1 MPSARR
7 SAPDGASASPTST
20 TGAGSRV
27 VLFFTVFI
35 HLLGFGIIIPLLPYY
50 AEHFG
55 ASGVTVGLLTTSF
68 SLAQFVFAPVWGR
81 LSDRIG
87 RRPVLLGSLILTGVS
102 YLVFAVANSL
112 PVLFLSRIFAGI
124 AGATLSTAQ
133 AYIAD
138 TTTPENRTRGMGMIG
153 AAFGMG
159 FIFGPAMGG
168 ILSKWGFSVPA
179 YAAAGLATAAFLFAL
194 FRLPESL
201 PPDQREAAA
210 RRRAGAATLRQA
222 LGRPV
227 VGLILVLF
235 FVTTLCFSGMEAI
248 LALFCERFFKWGPHQ
263 IGYLFAYV
271 GIVAA
276 IMQAGIV
283 GALAKR
289 FGERA
294 LVRAGLFL
302 MGAAFITAGTVPPLA
317 IHDPTHVGRAVLA
330 TFFAVMGII
339 AIGSGLTTP
348 SLSSLVSLA
357 TPAGEQGSILGVY
370 QSLGSLG
377 RATGPF
383 LGGLAFDVIAPGAPL
398 WIAGSVM
405 VIASFVA
412 ARIALHGLKAKSP
425 S

>member
-1 MPSARR
+1 VRPRLIDPTAAPPYSLPMPSAETK
-7 SAPDGASASPTST
+7 PTG
-20 TGAGSRV
+20 GAGSRV

-55 ASGVTVGLLTTSF
+55 ASGLTVGLLTTSY
-68 SLAQFVFAPVWGR
+68 SLAQFAFAPVWGR

-102 YLVFAVANSL
+102 YLVFAIATSL
-112 PVLFLSRIFAGI
+112 PVLFISRIFAGI

-138 TTTPENRTRGMGMIG
+138 TTTPENRTKGMGLIG

-168 ILSKWGFSVPA
+168 VLSRWGFSIPA
-179 YAAAGLATAAFLFAL
+179 YAAAGLATAAFFFAL

-201 PPDQREAAA
+201 LPEEREAAA
-210 RRRAGAATLRQA
+210 RRREGAATFQEALR
-222 LGRPV
+222 RPV
-227 VGLILVLF
+227 VGLVLTIF

-248 LALFCERFFKWGPHQ
+248 LALFCERYFRWGPHQ

-276 IMQAGIV
+276 LMQAGIV

-302 MGAAFITAGTVPPLA
+302 MGAAFVVAGLVPPLA
-317 IHDPTHVGRAVLA
+317 LFLV
-330 TFFAVMGII
+330 VMGVI
-339 AIGSGLTTP
+339 AVGSGLSNP
-348 SLSSLVSLA
+348 SLSALVSLA
-357 TPAGEQGSILGVY
+357 TPADEQGGILGVY

-383 LGGLAFDVIAPGAPL
+383 LSGLLFDAISPGAPL
-398 WIAGSVM
+398 WIAGGVM
-405 VIASFVA
+405 VIVSFIA
-412 ARIALHGLKAKSP
+412 ARIAPLRRDRS
-425 S
+425 

>member
-1 MPSARR
+1 VRVRFIDRPAAAPYSLPMPSAETK
-7 SAPDGASASPTST
+7 PTG
-20 TGAGSRV
+20 GAGSRV

-55 ASGVTVGLLTTSF
+55 ASGLTVGLLTTSY

-102 YLVFAVANSL
+102 YLVFAIATSL
-112 PVLFLSRIFAGI
+112 PVLFISRIFAGI

-138 TTTPENRTRGMGMIG
+138 TTTPENRTKGMGLIG

-168 ILSKWGFSVPA
+168 VLSRWGFSIPA
-179 YAAAGLATAAFLFAL
+179 YAAAGLATAAFFFAL

-201 PPDQREAAA
+201 LPEEREAAA
-210 RRRAGAATLRQA
+210 RRREGAATFQEALR
-222 LGRPV
+222 RPV
-227 VGLILVLF
+227 VGLVLTIF

-248 LALFCERFFKWGPHQ
+248 LALFCERYFRWGPHQ

-276 IMQAGIV
+276 LMQAGIV

-302 MGAAFITAGTVPPLA
+302 MGAAFVVAGLVPPLA
-317 IHDPTHVGRAVLA
+317 LFLV
-330 TFFAVMGII
+330 VMGVI
-339 AIGSGLTTP
+339 AVGSGLSNP
-348 SLSSLVSLA
+348 SLSALVSLA
-357 TPAGEQGSILGVY
+357 TPADEQGGILGVY

-383 LGGLAFDVIAPGAPL
+383 LSGLLFDAISPGAPL
-398 WIAGSVM
+398 WIAGGVM
-405 VIASFVA
+405 VIVSFIA
-412 ARIALHGLKAKSP
+412 ARIAPLRRDRS
-425 S
+425 

>member
-1 MPSARR
+1 MPGHDTRPA
-7 SAPDGASASPTST
+7 
-20 TGAGSRV
+20 TGGSRV

-55 ASGVTVGLLTTSF
+55 ASGLTVGLLTTSF
-68 SLAQFVFAPVWGR
+68 SLAQFLFAPIWGR

-102 YLVFAVANSL
+102 YLVFAVATSL
-112 PVLFLSRIFAGI
+112 PVLFISRIFAGI

-138 TTTPENRTRGMGMIG
+138 TTTAENRTKGMGMIG

-168 ILSKWGFSVPA
+168 VLSKWGFSVPA
-179 YAAAGLATAAFLFAL
+179 YAAAGLATVAFLFAM
-194 FRLPESL
+194 FRLRESL
-201 PPDQREAAA
+201 PPEEREAAA
-210 RRRAGAATLRQA
+210 RRRENAATFREA
-222 LGRPV
+222 LARPV
-227 VGLILVLF
+227 VGLVLVLF

-248 LALFCERFFKWGPHQ
+248 LALFCERFFAWGPHQ

-271 GIVAA
+271 GVVAA

-294 LVRAGLFL
+294 LVRAGLLL
-302 MGAAFITAGTVPPLA
+302 MGAAFITAGLVPPLT
-317 IHDPTHVGRAVLA
+317 IHDPTHVVGGVLA
-330 TFFAVMGII
+330 TFFAVMGVI

-357 TPAGEQGSILGVY
+357 TPADEQGGILGVY

-383 LGGLAFDVIAPGAPL
+383 LGGLVFDVVSPGAPL
-398 WIAGSVM
+398 WMAGSVM
-405 VIASFVA
+405 VLASFVA
-412 ARIALHGLKAKSP
+412 ARISLRRP
-425 S
+425 T